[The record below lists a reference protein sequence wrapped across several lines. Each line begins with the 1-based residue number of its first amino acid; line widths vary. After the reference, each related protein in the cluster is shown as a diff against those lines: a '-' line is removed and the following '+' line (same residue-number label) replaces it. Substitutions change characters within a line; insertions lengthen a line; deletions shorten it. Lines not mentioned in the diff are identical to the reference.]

1 MPAVVWLAL
10 LAAAIACGGV
20 LRDGTTF
27 DVSISERLERARTAG
42 WNAVT
47 HVVSLSAS
55 TLVVVGIA
63 AAVVAVSLLRHRRDG
78 VAVFAFA
85 MIGEVVMFLTITA
98 IVDRPRPDVE
108 RLDPAPPTSSFPS
121 GHTYAA
127 FVLWTGIA
135 VLAHRQR
142 WAPHLR
148 RLAMVL
154 AIVLP
159 LAVGASRIY
168 RGMHHPT
175 DVIASL
181 ILGLLWVGALVMIT
195 ARPAATDVGTE
206 PRELL
211 MTAPRAAPTSA
222 QRFDGS
228 RHLAELPATSTE

>member
-1 MPAVVWLAL
+1 MPAAVWLAL
-10 LAAAIACGGV
+10 LAAATVCGTV

-63 AAVVAVSLLRHRRDG
+63 AAVVAVSLLRHRREG
-78 VAVFAFA
+78 IAMFVFA
-85 MIGEVVMFLTITA
+85 MVGEVVMFLILTA
-98 IVDRPRPDVE
+98 VVDRPRPDVD

-127 FVLWTGIA
+127 FVLWASIA
-135 VLAHRQR
+135 ALAHRQR
-142 WAPHLR
+142 WAPWLR
-148 RLAMVL
+148 RMATVL
-154 AIVLP
+154 AVVLP

-181 ILGLLWVGALVMIT
+181 ILGLLWVGALVTIT
-195 ARPAATDVGTE
+195 ARPVPSDVTPE
-206 PRELL
+206 RRALP
-211 MTAPRAAPTSA
+211 MTVQQVGQPGGAR
-222 QRFDGS
+222 
-228 RHLAELPATSTE
+228 

>member
-1 MPAVVWLAL
+1 MPAAVWLAL
-10 LAAAIACGGV
+10 LASATVCGTV

-63 AAVVAVSLLRHRRDG
+63 AAVVAVSLLRQRREG
-78 VAVFAFA
+78 IAMFVFA
-85 MIGEVVMFLTITA
+85 MVGEVVMFLILTA
-98 IVDRPRPDVE
+98 VVDRPRPDVD

-127 FVLWTGIA
+127 FVLWASIA
-135 VLAHRQR
+135 ALAHRQR
-142 WAPHLR
+142 WAPWLR
-148 RLAMVL
+148 RMATVL
-154 AIVLP
+154 AVVLP

-181 ILGLLWVGALVMIT
+181 ILGLLWVGALVTIT
-195 ARPAATDVGTE
+195 ARPVPSDVTPE
-206 PRELL
+206 RRALP
-211 MTAPRAAPTSA
+211 MTVQQVGQPGGAR
-222 QRFDGS
+222 
-228 RHLAELPATSTE
+228 

>member
-1 MPAVVWLAL
+1 MPAVVVWLAL
-10 LAAAIACGGV
+10 LAAAIACGRV

-42 WNAVT
+42 WDAVT

-63 AAVVAVSLLRHRRDG
+63 AAVVAVSLLRHRREG
-78 VAVFAFA
+78 IAMFAFA
-85 MIGEVVMFLTITA
+85 MIGEVVMFLVITA
-98 IVDRPRPDVE
+98 VVDRPRPDVE

-127 FVLWTGIA
+127 VVLWAGIA
-135 VLAHRQR
+135 ALAHRQR

-148 RLAMVL
+148 RMAMVL

-181 ILGLLWVGALVMIT
+181 ILGLLWVGALVTIT
-195 ARPAATDVGTE
+195 ARPAVMDVSPE
-206 PRELL
+206 RRELS
-211 MTAPRAAPTSA
+211 MTAPRGEPT
-222 QRFDGS
+222 
-228 RHLAELPATSTE
+228 